1 MAERFPA
8 LSHAEGP
15 DIRVRPLRA
24 DDHAALFA
32 AAADPLIW
40 AQHPSQDRHT
50 AVGFKRW
57 FDQALGDGALLV
69 ENRSTGAALGSSRFY
84 DWSPGTREVAIG
96 HTFLVRACGGGSINA
111 QLKRLMR
118 DHAFRHADTVWFHVA
133 VGNHRSRRAMEKI
146 GGVLDRDDLHGG
158 QPYHFFRISRPS
170 APAPP

>member
-69 ENRSTGAALGSSRFY
+69 ENRSTGAALGRSRFY

-96 HTFLVRACGGGSINA
+96 HTFLVRACWQGFPHLIS
-111 QLKRLMR
+111 LEPY
-118 DHAFRHADTVWFHVA
+118 FR
-133 VGNHRSRRAMEKI
+133 
-146 GGVLDRDDLHGG
+146 
-158 QPYHFFRISRPS
+158 QRPV
-170 APAPP
+170 APPWPVPSYTVLSPPPPRPYVP